1 MATRYQ
7 LGDVLLP
14 EAESLAIAIPKLIA
28 QSKVNQL
35 NERRLNQESR
45 RIGIDESR
53 AEEALAF
60 RNQQARI
67 SQQNHLQQLAFQK
80 SQAEERTMNSM
91 LSAAKTPS
99 QQAMIYNQYGKY
111 EMAAEV
117 EAEGNKVEDQNT
129 IVKNYWSESLGSSY
143 KDAVIAGKG
152 ALSNIDITH
161 PNYSS
166 IAERTDEAYRESL
179 NPYQDMMKD
188 PAYKLQADILL
199 AKGKM
204 PNADIQGIFDQL
216 DSMKER
222 YKKERYGESYDED
235 GEGKTLEEQS
245 NELVSGLIT
254 GDAFTPKGALSF
266 LPDEEIQVAK
276 EKAEPLK
283 KQHGVLS
290 SRLTALKSQRQ
301 SAYDNYEAKKKDLS
315 VAIKQVKYYA
325 KIKDKAKLK
334 KANDSYRKLQSEV
347 NTLKS
352 EVSKLKLGEQTG
364 GAPSKSDKSLGA
376 QISRLNLEIN
386 SLNRQGRRLTGQP
399 VYGGGYY
406 NR

>member
-14 EAESLAIAIPKLIA
+14 EAESLATAIPKLIA
-28 QSKVNQL
+28 QSTANQL

-45 RIGIDESR
+45 RIGIAESR

-60 RNQQARI
+60 RDKQARI
-67 SQQNHLQQLAFQK
+67 SQQNYLQQQAFQK
-80 SQAEERTMNSM
+80 SQAEEKTMNSLLNSVTEPYQKQAIYNKYGM
-91 LSAAKTPS
+91 FDMAAQMEVQGDKEVDQKTSLKSFYAVSSAKDIVEEGSKALEGLDPTSAA
-99 QQAMIYNQYGKY
+99 YGQVV
-111 EMAAEV
+111 ARRDSAFNEV
-117 EAEGNKVEDQNT
+117 QN
-129 IVKNYWSESLGSSY
+129 S
-143 KDAVIAGKG
+143 
-152 ALSNIDITH
+152 
-161 PNYSS
+161 
-166 IAERTDEAYRESL
+166 
-179 NPYQDMMKD
+179 YQDMLKD
-188 PAYKLQADILL
+188 PRYKFQYDILL
-199 AKGKM
+199 ASAKM
-204 PNADIQGIFDQL
+204 PNADIKGIFEQMDV
-216 DSMKER
+216 MAER
-222 YKKERYGESYDED
+222 YQKERYGESEDEV
-235 GEGKTLEEQS
+235 GEGKTLEEQE
-245 NELVSGLIT
+245 NELVSSLLT
-254 GDAFTPKGALSF
+254 GDAFTPEGALSF
-266 LPDEEIQVAK
+266 LPDEEIQRAK

-283 KQHGVLS
+283 KQHSVLS
-290 SRLTALKSQRQ
+290 SQLASLKSQRQ

-352 EVSKLKLGEQTG
+352 EVSKLKLGEHTG